1 MADLVGKKL
10 GRYTVTALI
19 GQGGMATVYR
29 AHDPVLDREVAIKIM
44 HGHLAADPAFVG
56 RFQHEAQAVAAL
68 SHPNIVKVFDFG
80 TEVDS
85 YYMVMELIDGSTLAN
100 LLTERAAAAS
110 PGRGAALSSKEILR
124 IFPPLCSAV
133 DYAGARGMV
142 HRDIKPANV
151 LLTAQGDPVL
161 TDYGIAKLM
170 GATSYTVAGMVMGS
184 AHYMSPE
191 QVQGFPTDVR
201 SDIYSL
207 GVCLF
212 EALAGK
218 VPYDAETTASILA
231 QHLSAPIPPAQRLN
245 PNLPAD
251 IQAVVDKVLAKEPEN
266 RFQKATALATALQTI
281 LSLPGTS
288 TTGTRPVQNLAATVI
303 VQGAPQGAR
312 AYTPTGIPIPT
323 PTPTGIPRPTPTG
336 TPVVTA
342 PTRIDSGPQPIHVPV
357 GATRLEQ
364 VALAPESPSPY
375 ASLGAQ
381 SSARRRK
388 KKPWPLIIGAAVV
401 GVALV
406 VAVILLTGGGDKGG
420 EATVTTLPGGIP
432 TGATMVV
439 PTTAML
445 PQIAQLINEGDSLV
459 RNGQL
464 DEAIDKYNEALKTSP
479 DSDLARTQLGI
490 AYYLHRGFPRDMA
503 PQQLQIATTA
513 NPLNG
518 TALDFLGLS
527 LLAVVT
533 EYQTGDLATA
543 EQACR
548 GALKIN
554 MRDAQAHAFL
564 ARILATDGRL
574 DEAQPEIQTALDLA
588 PKDPW
593 VLASAGWVRSL
604 QSQWTEAA
612 TFYQQAIATRPKW
625 AAFLHLYAE
634 ALRESGQSQ
643 QAMGIY
649 ANELL
654 LGQGYEAAAHE
665 GMGVTLWKLGD
676 LAGAVTNLEASLA
689 LDATGHYAH
698 WALGAV
704 LDEQGLYDAALPH
717 LQAAT
722 MAAPNSAGY
731 QEWLGDCLFN
741 LGRYPE
747 ARGAVDKAL
756 QIDPNRS
763 GAQSIAAQLQQ
774 KGF

>member
-1 MADLVGKKL
+1 MLDLQTGNATRASLMIFMTCIVGVLVGTITSVREIVKEDAVYRRERMVGLKVMPYIASKVLIGFVFALYSGIVLFILKIAAVDFSGLPAAALAQLFMATTLGTFAGVMWGLFVSAVAPSEDRAMLLVILVLVPQFMFSGAMVPLADLGWVGKIVGSITSTRWQFGAMVTSAQIESGPRLSPDLSDTYMPGIEKLSNPIEKHSLILLAPRPVRRDLPRQPDPVPGHGVLHLRRSHGGNRDPPEAKGHPVVADLVGKTL

-29 AHDPVLDREVAIKIM
+29 AHDPVLDREVAIKVM

-212 EALAGK
+212 EALAGR

-312 AYTPTGIPIPT
+312 AYTPTGSDPDPD
-323 PTPTGIPRPTPTG
+323 PTGIPTDPTG
-336 TPVVTA
+336 TP
-342 PTRIDSGPQPIHVPV
+342 S
-357 GATRLEQ
+357 
-364 VALAPESPSPY
+364 
-375 ASLGAQ
+375 
-381 SSARRRK
+381 
-388 KKPWPLIIGAAVV
+388 
-401 GVALV
+401 
-406 VAVILLTGGGDKGG
+406 
-420 EATVTTLPGGIP
+420 
-432 TGATMVV
+432 
-439 PTTAML
+439 
-445 PQIAQLINEGDSLV
+445 
-459 RNGQL
+459 
-464 DEAIDKYNEALKTSP
+464 
-479 DSDLARTQLGI
+479 
-490 AYYLHRGFPRDMA
+490 
-503 PQQLQIATTA
+503 
-513 NPLNG
+513 
-518 TALDFLGLS
+518 
-527 LLAVVT
+527 
-533 EYQTGDLATA
+533 
-543 EQACR
+543 
-548 GALKIN
+548 
-554 MRDAQAHAFL
+554 
-564 ARILATDGRL
+564 
-574 DEAQPEIQTALDLA
+574 
-588 PKDPW
+588 
-593 VLASAGWVRSL
+593 
-604 QSQWTEAA
+604 
-612 TFYQQAIATRPKW
+612 
-625 AAFLHLYAE
+625 
-634 ALRESGQSQ
+634 
-643 QAMGIY
+643 
-649 ANELL
+649 
-654 LGQGYEAAAHE
+654 
-665 GMGVTLWKLGD
+665 
-676 LAGAVTNLEASLA
+676 
-689 LDATGHYAH
+689 
-698 WALGAV
+698 
-704 LDEQGLYDAALPH
+704 
-717 LQAAT
+717 
-722 MAAPNSAGY
+722 
-731 QEWLGDCLFN
+731 
-741 LGRYPE
+741 
-747 ARGAVDKAL
+747 
-756 QIDPNRS
+756 
-763 GAQSIAAQLQQ
+763 
-774 KGF
+774 

>member
-10 GRYTVTALI
+10 GRYQVTSLI

-29 AHDPVLDREVAIKIM
+29 AHDPVLERVVAIKVM
-44 HGHLAADPAFVG
+44 HGHLAADAAFVG

-80 TEVDS
+80 SES
-85 YYMVMELIDGSTLAN
+85 GAYYMVMELIDGSTLATM
-100 LLTERAAAAS
+100 LTERATAAA
-110 PGRGAALSSKEILR
+110 PGRGALASKEILR
-124 IFPPLCSAV
+124 IFPPLCSAI
-133 DYAGARGMV
+133 DYAGSRGMV
-142 HRDIKPANV
+142 HRDVKPANI

-191 QVQGFPTDVR
+191 QVQGFPADVR

-207 GVCLF
+207 GICLF
-212 EALAGK
+212 EALAGR

-231 QHLSAPIPPAQRLN
+231 QHLSAPIPPAQNLN
-245 PNLPAD
+245 PGLPAD

-281 LSLPGTS
+281 LTRPAGAY
-288 TTGTRPVQNLAATVI
+288 TTGERPLQNLAATVI
-303 VQGAPQGAR
+303 VQSAPPGAR
-312 AYTPTGIPIPT
+312 PVTPLATPL
-323 PTPTGIPRPTPTG
+323 PTPTGIP
-336 TPVVTA
+336 VVPAQQRTN
-342 PTRIDSGPQPIHVPV
+342 SGMQPAQAPV

-364 VALAPESPSPY
+364 VALAPEAPSPY
-375 ASLGAQ
+375 AGLGSQDWPGAG
-381 SSARRRK
+381 RRRK
-388 KKPWPLIIGAAVV
+388 KKPWALVAGAGAAVV
-401 GVALV
+401 IV
-406 VAVILLTGGGDKGG
+406 VVIAVVVLTGSEDKGG
-420 EATVTTLPGGIP
+420 QSPATTLPGGMPSDSSFVI
-432 TGATMVV
+432 
-439 PTTAML
+439 PTTAL
-445 PQIAQLINEGDSLV
+445 PPQIAQLVNEGDSLV

-464 DEAIDKYNEALKTSP
+464 DEGIAKYDEALKTSP
-479 DSDLARTQLGI
+479 DSDAVRTQLGI

-503 PQQLQIATTA
+503 PQQLQIATQV
-513 NPLNG
+513 NPMNG
-518 TALDFLGLS
+518 PAWNFLALS
-527 LLAVVT
+527 LLAVFT
-533 EYQTGDLATA
+533 DYQMGDLETP

-548 GALKIN
+548 AALKLN

-564 ARILATDGRL
+564 GRILAAGGRM
-574 DEAQPEIQTALDLA
+574 DEARPEIQTALDLA

-604 QSQWTEAA
+604 ESQWTEAA
-612 TFYQQAIATRPKW
+612 TLYQQAIATRPKW

-634 ALRESGQSQ
+634 ALRESGQYQ
-643 QAMGIY
+643 QALGIY

-665 GMGVTLWKLGD
+665 GMGVTLWKIGD

-689 LDATGHYAH
+689 LDATSHFAH

-704 LDEQGLYDAALPH
+704 LDEQGLYDVALPH
-717 LQAAT
+717 LQAAAA
-722 MAAPNSAGY
+722 AAPNSSGY

-747 ARGAVDKAL
+747 ARTAVDRAL
-756 QIDPNRS
+756 QIDPSRT
-763 GAQSIAAQLQQ
+763 GAQSISAQLQQ
-774 KGF
+774 QGF